1 LAVLSEERHL
11 LAGKLQRRLDWVF
24 RKPL

>member
-1 LAVLSEERHL
+1 LAVLSEERRL

>member
-1 LAVLSEERHL
+1 LAVLSEERHP